1 MNQKE
6 HHFDVIVLGVGSM
19 GSAACYH
26 LAKSGAKVVGVE
38 QFDVPHRHGSHHG
51 KSRMIRK
58 AYSEHPNYVPLL
70 ERAYELWE
78 ELQEKAQEPIL
89 NKTGALYLC
98 ESDTSVITG
107 SMKSAKE
114 YGLPHRHLNGEAI
127 KSDYPAFRVNESF
140 EGFFEPDGGYLR
152 PEDAIV
158 EHAWQASGLGAMI
171 LTNTPALDWKATND
185 GVEVRTAEG
194 TLHADQLIISTGAW
208 TNKMLKNLG
217 VELTVTRQVQAWF
230 EPKIDP
236 EAFSPDNFP
245 CWFIETDAPHGHYGF
260 PILPGQ
266 KGVKIAEHRPGDI
279 VPLEDIS
286 RAIAKPLDVEL
297 KALQNTLAQYIPD
310 AAGQLL
316 KSCTCLYT
324 NSPDQHFI
332 VDKIPDNDRVT
343 IAAGFSGHGYKFSS
357 VIGEVLANL
366 ATNGSTHHP
375 IGFLGLERFRQTN
388 DSHILDRN

>member
-1 MNQKE
+1 MPAKE
-6 HHFDVIVLGVGSM
+6 NHFDVIVLRVGSM

-26 LAKSGAKVVGVE
+26 LAKRGAKVVGIE

-58 AYSEHPNYVPLL
+58 AYSEHSNYVPLL

-98 ESDTSVITG
+98 ESDNSVITG
-107 SMKSAKE
+107 SLKSAQE
-114 YGLPHRHLNGEAI
+114 HGLPHRHLNGEAI
-127 KSDYPAFRVNESF
+127 KSDYPAFRVNDSF
-140 EGFFEPDGGYLR
+140 EGFFEPDGRYLR
-152 PEDAIV
+152 PEDAIL

-171 LTNTPALDWKATND
+171 LTNTPALGWTATSD

-194 TLHADQLIISTGAW
+194 TLHGDQLIISTGAW
-208 TNKMLKNLG
+208 TNKMLKNIG

-230 EPKIDP
+230 EPEIDP
-236 EAFSPDNFP
+236 EAFSPENFP

-260 PILPGQ
+260 SILPGK
-266 KGVKIAEHRPGDI
+266 KGVKIAEHRPGDM
-279 VPLEDIS
+279 VPLEAIS
-286 RAIAKPLDVEL
+286 RAIAKPKGDEL

-310 AAGQLL
+310 AAGKLL
-316 KSCTCLYT
+316 KSYTCLYT

-343 IAAGFSGHGYKFSS
+343 IAAGFSGHGYEFSS
-357 VIGEVLANL
+357 VMGEVLADL
-366 ATNGSTHHP
+366 ATNGSTKHP
-375 IGFLGLERFRQTN
+375 IEFLGLNCF
-388 DSHILDRN
+388 D